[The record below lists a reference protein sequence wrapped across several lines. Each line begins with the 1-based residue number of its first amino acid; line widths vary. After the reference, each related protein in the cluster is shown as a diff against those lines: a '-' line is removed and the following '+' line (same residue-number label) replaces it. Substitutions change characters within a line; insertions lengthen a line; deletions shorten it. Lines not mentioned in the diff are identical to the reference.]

1 MENESMIQYKCPCCG
16 GFIAYDSSVS
26 KMKCPYCGTEF
37 ELETLKSYD
46 EGLKGDKADD
56 MNWAP
61 EGEKERFDSDG
72 DGMCVYS
79 CISCGGEIIAEETT
93 AATSC
98 PFCGNPVIFKSQLSG
113 ELRPDYIIPFRLDK
127 KAAKEALKKHMS
139 GKRLLPKVF
148 KSENHIDEIKGI
160 YVPFWLFD
168 TDAEAEGRYRAT
180 KTRFW
185 SDGDH
190 DYTETSHFSL
200 LRSGSMG
207 FDHIP
212 VDGSKKMPDDLME
225 SLEPFD
231 FTQAVEFSTA
241 YLSGYLADKYD
252 VPADECNER
261 ANERVKRSSDLALR
275 GTVAGYDSVTPEN
288 LSVQFSGGMKH
299 YALYPVW
306 LLNTTWNGNKY
317 TFAMNGQTGKFVGDL
332 PVDKGAYWKYFGS
345 IFAAASVIAYAVEL
359 LLFH

>member
-1 MENESMIQYKCPCCG
+1 MIQYKCPCCG

-46 EGLKGDKADD
+46 EGLKSEKADD
-56 MNWAP
+56 MSWSS
-61 EGEKERFDSDG
+61 EDEKERFDGDG

-79 CISCGGEIIAEETT
+79 CLSCGGEIMAEETT
-93 AATSC
+93 AAASC
-98 PFCGNPVIFKSQLSG
+98 PFCGNPVIFKSRLSG
-113 ELRPDYIIPFRLDK
+113 ELRPDYIIPFRLDR

-185 SDGDH
+185 SDGEN

-207 FDHIP
+207 FEHIP
-212 VDGSKKMPDDLME
+212 VDGSKKMPDELME

-252 VPADECNER
+252 VPAEECNER
-261 ANERVKRSSDLALR
+261 ANERVKRSADIALR
-275 GTVAGYDSVTPEN
+275 GTAVGYDSVTPEN
-288 LSVQFSGGMKH
+288 LSVQFSGGRKH

-332 PVDKGAYWKYFGS
+332 PVDRGAYWKYFSG
-345 IFAAASVIAYAVEL
+345 IFAAASVIAYAVEF
-359 LLFH
+359 LLFN

>member
-1 MENESMIQYKCPCCG
+1 METESILQYKCPCCG
-16 GFIAYDSSVS
+16 GFISYDIRSS
-26 KMKCPYCGTEF
+26 KLKCPYCDTEF
-37 ELETLKSYD
+37 DLETLKSYD
-46 EGLKGDKADD
+46 EGLKNAKPDD
-56 MNWAP
+56 MNWTS
-61 EGEKERFDSDG
+61 GDDKERFDDDG
-72 DGMCVYS
+72 GMGVYV
-79 CISCGGEIIAEETT
+79 CRTCGGEIIAEETT
-93 AATSC
+93 SATSC

-113 ELRPDYIIPFRLDK
+113 ELKPDYIIPFRLDK
-127 KAAKEALKKHMS
+127 KAAKEALKKHLS

-148 KSENHIDEIKGI
+148 RSENHIDEIRGV

-168 TDAEAEGRYRAT
+168 TEAEAEARYRAT

-185 SDGDH
+185 SDGNY

-207 FDHIP
+207 FEHIP
-212 VDGSKKMPDDLME
+212 VDGSKKMPDALME

-231 FTQAVEFSTA
+231 FGQAVDFQTA
-241 YLSGYLADKYD
+241 YLSGYLADRYD
-252 VPADECNER
+252 VAADECCER
-261 ANERVKRSSDLALR
+261 ANERVKRSADAALR
-275 GTVAGYDSVTPEN
+275 GTAVGYDSVVPEN
-288 LSVQFSGGMKH
+288 VSVQLSGGKKH

-332 PVDKGAYWKYFGS
+332 PIDKGVYWKYFGG
-345 IFAAASVIAYAVEL
+345 IFAAGSIIAYAVEL